1 MITFKK
7 LKYDEVPEALAKRV
21 MSWSDKEI
29 TIDDTGLTALQI
41 AKLKDYFNQE
51 GYKEV

>member
-7 LKYDEVPEALAKRV
+7 TKYEDIPDTLAKRV
-21 MSWSDKEI
+21 LSWSDKEI
-29 TIDDTGLTALQI
+29 QIDDTGLTALQI
-41 AKLKDYFNQE
+41 AKLKEYFNQE

>member
-1 MITFKK
+1 MIIFKK
-7 LKYDEVPEALAKRV
+7 IKYEDIPEAIVKRV

-51 GYKEV
+51 GYKEQ

>member
-7 LKYDEVPEALAKRV
+7 VKWEDVPDVIAKRV

-51 GYKEV
+51 GYKEI

>member
-7 LKYDEVPEALAKRV
+7 IKYEEIPDALAKRV

-29 TIDDTGLTALQI
+29 MIDDTGLTRLQL
-41 AKLKDYFNQE
+41 AKIIEYFGQE
-51 GYKEV
+51 GYKET